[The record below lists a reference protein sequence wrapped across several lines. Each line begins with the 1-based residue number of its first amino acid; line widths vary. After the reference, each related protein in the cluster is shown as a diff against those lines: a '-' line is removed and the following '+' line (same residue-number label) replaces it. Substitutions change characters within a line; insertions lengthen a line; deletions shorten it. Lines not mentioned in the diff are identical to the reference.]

1 MNKVILSG
9 HLTKDVEVRARQDGK
24 TYGKFTLAVNKGF
37 GKQQNGNEPTADFFT
52 CFMNNAEKIAPY
64 LLKGTKIM
72 VEGSV
77 HVKSDKDQNGN
88 WNTQVSVTVQTL
100 EFCGTKASNGQPSAT
115 GAPVNVAPQT
125 PAPAPMAPNY
135 PPQAQYPPQPPVQ
148 QAPAPQAPPAP
159 AYVPQAQPAPAP
171 VSAPP
176 VAPAPQ
182 APAPAQYQAPPAGIA
197 DEDIPF

>member
-77 HVKSDKDQNGN
+77 HVKSEKDQNGN
-88 WNTQVSVTVQTL
+88 WNTQVSVTVQNL

-125 PAPAPMAPNY
+125 PAPAPVPNY
-135 PPQAQYPPQPPVQ
+135 PPQTQYTPQTTVQ
-148 QAPAPQAPPAP
+148 QAPAPQ
-159 AYVPQAQPAPAP
+159 VTPAP

-176 VAPAPQ
+176 VAQ
-182 APAPAQYQAPPAGIA
+182 APAPAQYQAPPAEFA